1 MQTISNSFKLTLN
14 RTVHS
19 FDKSLVNGIFSFST
33 TFILKALQIDLSS
46 NCPQFIFLDDLT
58 RDMFYSNTMY
68 NRGRVIKQTN
78 FSLIVSLDE
87 KLPCP
92 EDIFVEIHQSQSE
105 AEVTLPDLVTYDD
118 VEVTPEWA
126 RSKEGFPVGST
137 TVTIQT
143 RPGSLYN
150 DSCSFSVHV
159 LGKWRSPAEL
169 MVYRIV
175 ALF

>member
-19 FDKSLVNGIFSFST
+19 IDKSLVNGIFSFST

-68 NRGRVIKQTN
+68 NRGRVIKQTD
-78 FSLIVSLDE
+78 FSFIVSLDE

-159 LGKWRSPAEL
+159 LGK
-169 MVYRIV
+169 
-175 ALF
+175 

>member
-1 MQTISNSFKLTLN
+1 
-14 RTVHS
+14 
-19 FDKSLVNGIFSFST
+19 
-33 TFILKALQIDLSS
+33 
-46 NCPQFIFLDDLT
+46 
-58 RDMFYSNTMY
+58 MFYSNTMY
-68 NRGRVIKQTN
+68 NRGRVIKQTD
-78 FSLIVSLDE
+78 FSFIVSLDE

-105 AEVTLPDLVTYDD
+105 AKVTLPDLVTYDD

>member
-1 MQTISNSFKLTLN
+1 MESF
-14 RTVHS
+14 HS
-19 FDKSLVNGIFSFST
+19 QQLSFSKHCRS
-33 TFILKALQIDLSS
+33 ILVQIVL
-46 NCPQFIFLDDLT
+46 NLFFWTQ
-58 RDMFYSNTMY
+58 DMFYSNTMY

>member
-1 MQTISNSFKLTLN
+1 MESF
-14 RTVHS
+14 HS
-19 FDKSLVNGIFSFST
+19 QQLSFSKHCRS
-33 TFILKALQIDLSS
+33 ILVQIVL
-46 NCPQFIFLDDLT
+46 NLFFWMIWRKTCFT
-58 RDMFYSNTMY
+58 EYMYNY
-68 NRGRVIKQTN
+68 NRGRVIKQTD
-78 FSLIVSLDE
+78 FSFIVSLDE